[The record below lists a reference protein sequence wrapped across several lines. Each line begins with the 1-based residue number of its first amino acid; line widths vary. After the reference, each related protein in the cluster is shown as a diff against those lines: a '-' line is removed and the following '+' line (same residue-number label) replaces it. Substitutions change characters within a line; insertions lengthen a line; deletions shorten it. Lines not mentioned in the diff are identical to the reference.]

1 MNIIE
6 AMEQLKAG
14 KAIQR
19 TGWVNAKIQA
29 VQLENGQ
36 YQIFASGD
44 LTPEMLV
51 LLSGDY
57 ETKEEESV

>member
-19 TGWVNAKIQA
+19 TGWATQKFRQCSLKMDSIKFSQVEI
-29 VQLENGQ
+29 
-36 YQIFASGD
+36 
-44 LTPEMLV
+44 
-51 LLSGDY
+51 
-57 ETKEEESV
+57 

>member
-19 TGWVNAKIQA
+19 TAGATQKFRQCSWKMDSIRF
-29 VQLENGQ
+29 LH
-36 YQIFASGD
+36 
-44 LTPEMLV
+44 LV
-51 LLSGDY
+51 
-57 ETKEEESV
+57 T